1 MTRQTIGSDQRGAT
15 VVELAFALPVFVMLI
30 MGAFHFGHQ
39 IYINAVM
46 QGALEEASRQVSL
59 ETANGQ
65 FGEIEKRYKSQIQ
78 PIMPQATISLTAQN
92 YKDYDSV
99 DQPEV
104 WADGNSDGRCN
115 NNEAFEDLNRNGRW
129 DADAGATGIG
139 GARDIVE
146 LTANVSYEALF
157 PFYRFIGGSSI
168 VNLSSKTYLK
178 TQPYKQQQAR
188 QPVTG
193 VCP

>member
-1 MTRQTIGSDQRGAT
+1 MTRQSILGDQQGAT
-15 VVELAFALPVFVMLI
+15 IVELAFALPVFVMLI

-46 QGALEEASRQVSL
+46 QGALEEASRQVTL
-59 ETANGQ
+59 ETAEGR
-65 FGEIEKRYKSQIQ
+65 FAEIEKRYKSQIQ

-92 YKDYDSV
+92 YSDYNAV
-99 DQPEV
+99 DKPEI
-104 WADGNSDGRCN
+104 WADGNGDGRCN

-129 DADAGATGIG
+129 DADAGSTGIG

-157 PFYRFIGGSSI
+157 PFYKFVGGSPM
-168 VNLSSKTYLK
+168 VTLQSKTYLK
-178 TQPYKQQQAR
+178 TQPFKQQAAR
-188 QPVTG
+188 KAVPG
-193 VCP
+193 NCP